1 MEYHACK
8 RDWVAKVVS
17 LIQML
22 LTFRRRAVSYFS
34 LQSFCTR
41 NPSKQ
46 SIYKLSAAIAIATF
60 EMVVT
65 RMDTP
70 KSGICAE
77 TGTE

>member
-34 LQSFCTR
+34 LQGYCTR
-41 NPSKQ
+41 NPSTRLVLIPYCNIT
-46 SIYKLSAAIAIATF
+46 SWSAIAL
-60 EMVVT
+60 
-65 RMDTP
+65 
-70 KSGICAE
+70 AE
-77 TGTE
+77 IIER